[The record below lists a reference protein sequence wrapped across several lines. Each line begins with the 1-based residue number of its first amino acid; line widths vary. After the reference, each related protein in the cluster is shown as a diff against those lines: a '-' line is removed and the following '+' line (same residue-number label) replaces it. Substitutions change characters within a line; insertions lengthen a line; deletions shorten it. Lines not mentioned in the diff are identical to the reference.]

1 MRLSDVQALK
11 RLPISD
17 FLYQRT
23 KEELLAAAQRM
34 GMPLSKKSPKS
45 ALVRKLDN
53 LYTYYPHK
61 LLPSLGAREKAC
73 LAALFAADCE
83 GEASGETRELERLG
97 LVIAAGGG
105 DEPEMAVCPYQL
117 RELYQQK
124 ITDEEKNNE

>member
-1 MRLSDVQALK
+1 MRLNDMQALK
-11 RLPISD
+11 GLPISD

-34 GMPLSKKSPKS
+34 GVPLSEKSKKNS
-45 ALVRKLDN
+45 LVRQLDN

-61 LLPSLGAREKAC
+61 LLPALSPREKSC
-73 LAALFAADCE
+73 LMALFAADCE
-83 GEASGETRELERLG
+83 GEASQETRALEKLG
-97 LVIAAGGG
+97 LAIAAGGG
-105 DEPEMAVCPYQL
+105 DEPEMAVCPYRL